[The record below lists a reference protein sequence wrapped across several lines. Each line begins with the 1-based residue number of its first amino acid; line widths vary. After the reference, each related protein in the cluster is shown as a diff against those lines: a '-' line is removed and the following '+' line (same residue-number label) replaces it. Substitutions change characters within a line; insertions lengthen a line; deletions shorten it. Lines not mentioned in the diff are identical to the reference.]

1 MSVQVQTS
9 HRVDFCLFSKCAHY
23 VPHLSQHGQCSWME
37 VHQFIGDLITSGNA
51 SKDQPDVLNA
61 VWGVAGGD
69 DALGFKGP
77 SVEPLQQPRPA
88 RGKSDTE
95 PGRQNQRKEEARDRR
110 EGQSPNK
117 LQNKLRMKMNLK
129 YSVF

>member
-1 MSVQVQTS
+1 
-9 HRVDFCLFSKCAHY
+9 
-23 VPHLSQHGQCSWME
+23 ME

-69 DALGFKGP
+69 DALGFKVP
-77 SVEPLQQPRPA
+77 SVEPLQQLRSA

-95 PGRQNQRKEEARDRR
+95 PGRQNQRKEARDRR
-110 EGQSPNK
+110 EGQSLNK
-117 LQNKLRMKMNLK
+117 QQNQLRIKMNLK
-129 YSVF
+129 YSLF